1 MKINTGMQISQ
12 ADDDDDDDAFSGLYS
27 YPHINRM
34 MQT

>member
-12 ADDDDDDDAFSGLYS
+12 ADDDDDAFSGLYS

>member
-12 ADDDDDDDAFSGLYS
+12 ADDDDDDAFSGLYS